1 MKAKKWNYKTRK
13 YEPFTLPSNAC
24 LLSED
29 MEQIIQCANCEK
41 EIKFGECYTSLTI
54 HTDNILAFGYA
65 VCEDCY
71 KVERKEKQS

>member
-41 EIKFGECYTSLTI
+41 EIK
-54 HTDNILAFGYA
+54 
-65 VCEDCY
+65 
-71 KVERKEKQS
+71 